1 MTRYLCDT
9 SALVA
14 AVSSWH
20 EHHDRTCAEIERR
33 KGSNE
38 ELVLA
43 AHSLAETYAVLTR
56 LPAPHRLR
64 ADDAIALIERNW
76 KDTPIAQLT
85 GLEMWNALHEA
96 QRRTLIGGQM
106 YDVLIA
112 QSALKAE
119 ASTIITWNVRHYE
132 AFESAIAVAAP
143 P

>member
-20 EHHDRTCAEIERR
+20 QHHDRTRAEIERR

-64 ADDAIALIERNW
+64 ADDAIALIEGNW
-76 KDTPIAQLT
+76 RDTPVVQIT

-106 YDVLIA
+106 YDVIIA
-112 QSALKAE
+112 LSALKAE

-132 AFESAIAVAAP
+132 AFESAIVVEAP
-143 P
+143 G

>member
-9 SALVA
+9 SALIA

-20 EHHDRTCAEIERR
+20 EHHDRTRVELERR
-33 KGSNE
+33 KRSNE
-38 ELVLA
+38 ELVVA

-64 ADDAIALIERNW
+64 AADAIALIERNW
-76 KDTPIAQLT
+76 KDTPIIHLT
-85 GLEMWNALHEA
+85 GLEMWNALREA
-96 QRRTLIGGQM
+96 QQRTLIGGQM

-112 QSALKAE
+112 VAALKAE

-132 AFESAIAVAAP
+132 AFVLSIAVEAP

>member
-9 SALVA
+9 STLVA

-20 EHHDRTCAEIERR
+20 EHHDRSCAEIERR
-33 KGSNE
+33 DGSNE
-38 ELVLA
+38 QLVIA

-64 ADDAIALIERNW
+64 AADAIALIERNW
-76 KDTPIAQLT
+76 RDTPILHLT
-85 GLEMWNALHEA
+85 GSEMWHALSEA

-112 QSALKAE
+112 VAALKAE

-132 AFESAIAVAAP
+132 AFAPSIAVVAP

>member
-1 MTRYLCDT
+1 MSRYLCDT

-33 KGSNE
+33 QRGKE
-38 ELVLA
+38 ELVISAL
-43 AHSLAETYAVLTR
+43 SLAETYAVLTR

-64 ADDAIALIERNW
+64 ATDAIALIESNW
-76 KDTPIAQLT
+76 RDTPTVQLT
-85 GLEMWNALHEA
+85 GAEMWSALREA
-96 QRRTLIGGQM
+96 QRRAMIGGQM

-112 QSALKAE
+112 LAALKAE
-119 ASTIITWNVRHYE
+119 ASTILTWNVRHYK
-132 AFESAIAVAAP
+132 AFAVGIAVQAP

>member
-1 MTRYLCDT
+1 MSRYLCDT

-20 EHHDRTCAEIERR
+20 EHHDRTCVEMERR
-33 KGSNE
+33 KRGKE
-38 ELVLA
+38 ELVIS

-64 ADDAIALIERNW
+64 ANDAIALIESNW
-76 KDTPIAQLT
+76 RDTPTVQLT
-85 GLEMWNALHEA
+85 GAEMWSALREA
-96 QRRTLIGGQM
+96 QRRAMNGGQM

-112 QSALKAE
+112 LAALKAE

-132 AFESAIAVAAP
+132 AFAPSIAVQAP
-143 P
+143 A

>member
-1 MTRYLCDT
+1 MSRYLCDT

-20 EHHDRTCAEIERR
+20 EHHDRTCVEMERR
-33 KGSNE
+33 KRGKE
-38 ELVLA
+38 ELVIS

-64 ADDAIALIERNW
+64 ANDAIALIESNW
-76 KDTPIAQLT
+76 RDTPTVQLT
-85 GLEMWNALHEA
+85 GAEMWSALREA
-96 QRRTLIGGQM
+96 QRRAMIGGQM

-112 QSALKAE
+112 LAALKAE

-132 AFESAIAVAAP
+132 AFAPSIAVQAP
-143 P
+143 A

>member
-9 SALVA
+9 STLVA

-20 EHHDRTCAEIERR
+20 EHHDRSCAEIERR
-33 KGSNE
+33 DCSNE
-38 ELVLA
+38 QLVIA

-64 ADDAIALIERNW
+64 AADAIALIERNW
-76 KDTPIAQLT
+76 RDTPIVHLT
-85 GLEMWNALHEA
+85 GSEMWRALSEA

-112 QSALKAE
+112 VAALKAE

-132 AFESAIAVAAP
+132 AFAPSIAVVAP

>member
-1 MTRYLCDT
+1 MSRYLCDT

-33 KGSNE
+33 EHGKE
-38 ELVLA
+38 ELVLS

-64 ADDAIALIERNW
+64 AADAIALIESNW
-76 KDTPIAQLT
+76 RDTPTVQLT
-85 GLEMWNALHEA
+85 GAEMWSALREA
-96 QRRTLIGGQM
+96 GRRAMIGGQM

-112 QSALKAE
+112 LAALKAE
-119 ASTIITWNVRHYE
+119 ATTIITWNVRHYE
-132 AFESAIAVAAP
+132 AFAPSIAVQAP
-143 P
+143 A

>member
-20 EHHDRTCAEIERR
+20 EHHDRTCVEIERR
-33 KGSNE
+33 ERSNE
-38 ELVLA
+38 QLVIA

-64 ADDAIALIERNW
+64 AADAIALIERNW
-76 KDTPIAQLT
+76 RDTLIMHLT
-85 GLEMWNALHEA
+85 GIEMWNALHEA

-112 QSALKAE
+112 VAALKAE

-132 AFESAIAVAAP
+132 AFAPSIAVQAP

>member
-1 MTRYLCDT
+1 VTRYLCDT
-9 SALVA
+9 SALIA

-20 EHHDRTCAEIERR
+20 EQHDRTSVEIERR
-33 KGSNE
+33 KRSNE
-38 ELVLA
+38 QLVLA

-64 ADDAIALIERNW
+64 SVDAIALIERNW
-76 KDTPIAQLT
+76 RDTPIMHLT

-96 QRRTLIGGQM
+96 QRRTMIGGQM

-112 QSALKAE
+112 VAALKAE

-132 AFESAIAVAAP
+132 AFAPSIAVQAP

>member
-33 KGSNE
+33 KDGNE
-38 ELVLA
+38 ELVVA

-64 ADDAIALIERNW
+64 AADAIALIESNW
-76 KDTPIAQLT
+76 KDTPIMHLT
-85 GLEMWNALHEA
+85 GAETWSALHEA
-96 QRRTLIGGQM
+96 QRRAMVGGQM

-112 QSALKAE
+112 GVALKAE

-132 AFESAIAVAAP
+132 AFAPSIAVMSP